1 MAILKDTIIN
11 GDTLIK
17 GILSLQNKSGLT
29 MCSDVASTIQ
39 VLRSEMD
46 NLYACWRTECPN
58 TRGWVM
64 RIGPVVRYSYHAIW
78 SPPVGIHKNFAT
90 IPVGFRPTDSVRQS
104 FNTVASDKINNYIT
118 VDVNGNGSVTVWS
131 YGNNTTEYYFDMI
144 WITRDSVPDDSFKI
158 Q

>member
-1 MAILKDTIIN
+1 MAILKETIIN

-17 GILSLQNKSGLT
+17 GILSLQNKAGLT

-46 NLYACWRTECPN
+46 NLYACYRSECPN
-58 TRGWVM
+58 AGGWVM

-78 SPPVGIHKNFAT
+78 TPPAGKYSNFST
-90 IPVGFRPTDSVRQS
+90 IPAGFRPTDVVRQS
-104 FNTVASDKINNYIT
+104 FNTMANDKINNYVT
-118 VDVNGNGSVTVWS
+118 VAVENNGNVTTWS
-131 YGNNTTEYYFDMI
+131 YAKAITEYYFDMI
-144 WITRDSVPDDSFKI
+144 WITRDGVPDDSLKI